1 MNAVRT
7 RFDCG
12 RCQRQTREALTK
24 WHQLFVCPSCLD
36 ELDTPLSPVT
46 RTIALDR
53 ALSDRL
59 LPIASQRGL
68 PVSTLATRILDIIS
82 RETVLIDNLLDEE
95 E

>member
-1 MNAVRT
+1 M
-7 RFDCG
+7 FCG

-36 ELDTPLSPVT
+36 HLDTPLSPVT

-53 ALSDRL
+53 ALTDRL
-59 LPIASQRGL
+59 LPIASERGM
-68 PVSTLATRILDIIS
+68 PVAVLATRILDVIS
-82 RETVLIDNLLDEE
+82 HETVLIDNLLDEE